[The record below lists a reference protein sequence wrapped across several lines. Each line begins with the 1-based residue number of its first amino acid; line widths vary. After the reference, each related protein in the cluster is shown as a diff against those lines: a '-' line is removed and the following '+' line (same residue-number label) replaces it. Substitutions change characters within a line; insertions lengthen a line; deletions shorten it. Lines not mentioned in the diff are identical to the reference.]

1 MQIELKRLQRDT
13 GITFVFVTHDQ
24 EEALTMSDRLAVLH
38 AGKVVQVGTPS
49 EVYSQPATSY
59 VATFLGTT
67 NLFSATVTA
76 IDADALTCTVA
87 QTTLSVS
94 RADHAPTVGDDV
106 SLMVRPERVEI
117 TPLDAI
123 SAPDAERT
131 NIVPGKVVALT
142 FRGAHTGVLLDCSGL
157 GLEAEVANIR
167 GEPPHWLTT
176 GSAVRAK
183 VSPAALRLLVS

>member
-1 MQIELKRLQRDT
+1 
-13 GITFVFVTHDQ
+13 
-24 EEALTMSDRLAVLH
+24 MSDRLAVL
-38 AGKVVQVGTPS
+38 ARRQGRCRSARRARSTP
-49 EVYSQPATSY
+49 QPATSY

-76 IDADALTCTVA
+76 VDADGLTCTVGA
-87 QTTLSVS
+87 TTLSVGPR
-94 RADHAPTVGDDV
+94 RARPRRRRRRQPDGPPRTRRDH
-106 SLMVRPERVEI
+106 
-117 TPLDAI
+117 PLRRHLG
-123 SAPDAERT
+123 PGDAERT